1 MLLSLNI
8 NEENTFIIFF
18 LEQNQFSVKKKKK
31 MHSSGQFLAVELIFG
46 PMFDNNE
53 QKYARQLFSDKV
65 LSKKTKCFSFLI
77 KHIAK
82 KTSSSVML
90 KKIRTVKCWFKHY
103 Q

>member
-1 MLLSLNI
+1 M
-8 NEENTFIIFF
+8 
-18 LEQNQFSVKKKKK
+18 
-31 MHSSGQFLAVELIFG
+31 AVELIFG

-82 KTSSSVML
+82 KRL
-90 KKIRTVKCWFKHY
+90 P